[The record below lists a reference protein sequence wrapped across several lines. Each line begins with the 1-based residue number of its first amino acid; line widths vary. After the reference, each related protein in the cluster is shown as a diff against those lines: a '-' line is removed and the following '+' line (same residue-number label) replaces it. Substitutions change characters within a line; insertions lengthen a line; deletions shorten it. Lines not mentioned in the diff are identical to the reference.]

1 MSRRLERTA
10 LVIGAAVGACGL
22 WLSAGQADAASTNNL
37 WEICNDCPPSADTIF
52 NYDFNSNNATSTNV
66 DWPVTLIF
74 YNNATINR
82 VKSDTDLWTDPNND
96 FGFSSAEMK
105 HMRQNIGAGNVWDA
119 DGGKKQP
126 LCPTLGVSSPHYRIY
141 AIGANERL
149 FNRQW
154 GFWVP
159 GTTHRDW
166 NECPPIKKRHGY
178 SEGVEE
184 LLLRDVADNTT
195 VISDSVFMLN
205 DEPLRKEGNH
215 TWLNNAFASQVRIP

>member
-1 MSRRLERTA
+1 MSRRMERA
-10 LVIGAAVGACGL
+10 AFVLGAAIGACGL
-22 WLSAGQADAASTNNL
+22 WLSAGPAHASSTNNL

-52 NYDFNSNNATSTNV
+52 NYDFNSTNATSTNV
-66 DWPVTLIF
+66 DWAVTLLF

-82 VKSDTDLWTDPNND
+82 VKSDMDQWSPNFIN
-96 FGFSSAEMK
+96 SSFEKK
-105 HMRQNIGAGNVWDA
+105 HMRQNIGAGNVWDQ
-119 DGGKKQP
+119 DGGKKHP
-126 LCPTLGVSSPHYRIY
+126 ACPAPGVSAPHYRIY
-141 AIGANERL
+141 AIGTSERL

-166 NECPPIKKRHGY
+166 NECPPVKKRHGY
-178 SEGVEE
+178 SEAVEE

-205 DEPLRKEGNH
+205 DEPLRKEGGNH